1 VRLGAD
7 MAGRIMQCIEA
18 AVRAGR
24 LRQPFSNKDFKAA
37 CPGFGHGTYHA
48 FLWKH
53 REGNP
58 SGETEHFRLV
68 GPNSFVLLR
77 QP

>member
-1 VRLGAD
+1 
-7 MAGRIMQCIEA
+7 MAGKIVRSIEA

-24 LRQPFSNKDFKAA
+24 LQQPFSTEDFEAA
-37 CPGFGHGTYHA
+37 CPGFGRGTYQA

-58 SGETEHFRLV
+58 GGYTEHFRLV
-68 GPNSFVLLR
+68 GLNRFVLLR
-77 QP
+77 DAEGRATT

>member
-1 VRLGAD
+1 
-7 MAGRIMQCIEA
+7 MAGRIVQSIES

-24 LRQPFSNKDFKAA
+24 LRQPFSNKDFEAA
-37 CPGFGHGTYHA
+37 CPGFGRGTYQA

-58 SGETEHFRLV
+58 SGQTEHFKLV
-68 GPNSFVLLR
+68 ASNQFVLLR